1 MLLVPIRSPY
11 LGMYLA
17 PIRLPLKGMHLGPII
32 SQHLD
37 MVHQSERDR
46 GMYLA
51 PMIPQL
57 SYK

>member
-1 MLLVPIRSPY
+1 MQSGMLLVPIRSPY

-17 PIRLPLKGMHLGPII
+17 PIRLPLKGTHLGPII

-46 GMYLA
+46 VC
-51 PMIPQL
+51 ISHQ
-57 SYK
+57 